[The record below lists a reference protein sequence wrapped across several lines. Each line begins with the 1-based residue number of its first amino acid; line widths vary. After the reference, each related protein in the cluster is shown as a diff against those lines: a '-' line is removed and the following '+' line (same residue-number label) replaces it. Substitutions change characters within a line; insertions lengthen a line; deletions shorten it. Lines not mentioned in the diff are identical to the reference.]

1 MKILTTSCEINREI
15 TRLLAECSSC
25 QIAVAWATIGFKV
38 FDLLKTHKAKI
49 ERMIVGTHFYQT
61 HPDFIESF
69 ITHKNVHF
77 IKATDEVFHP
87 KVYYFQM
94 SSNRWECIIGSA
106 NLTRGGFERNDE
118 VAILVTDEDRDS
130 SDTQAELFDAL
141 DKYWRKTPILDK
153 SDLEAYRQAWKRK
166 RPIVQKLE
174 GKFGLENTDQGD
186 GGKSPL
192 EIPVLSKT
200 WREYFNCIKVE
211 NKYFKKEKICL
222 ETRLKVIQ
230 SARNLFDNHVHF
242 CDMNDINRRKI
253 AGLIDGSDDGVNYL
267 LFGSMRGAGKFQNVI
282 NNNDKHLSQ
291 ALDLIPASGYISKN
305 MYLKYIDEYL
315 KAFPEGRHGI
325 ATATRLL
332 TLKRPDIFVCLTK
345 NNQER
350 LCQDFSIKKSVTYEA
365 YWDSIIERIKEST
378 WGNAPCPKSK
388 IELQVWRARAAFL
401 DSIYY
406 VK

>member
-1 MKILTTSCEINREI
+1 MKILTTAYKINKEI
-15 TRLLAECSSC
+15 TRLITECSSC

-77 IKATDEVFHP
+77 IKATDGVFHP

-130 SDTQAELFDAL
+130 SDTQARLFDTL
-141 DKYWRKTPILDK
+141 DEYWKKTPILDK
-153 SDLEAYRQAWKRK
+153 SDLEAYRQAWKQKQPTVRK
-166 RPIVQKLE
+166 LG
-174 GKFGLENTDQGD
+174 GKFGPENTAQGD

-200 WREYFNCIKVE
+200 WQEYFNSIKAE
-211 NKYFKKEKICL
+211 DNYFKKEKICL
-222 ETRLKVIQ
+222 ETRLEVIR
-230 SARNLFDNHVHF
+230 SVKKLFDNHVQF
-242 CDMNDINRRKI
+242 CEMNYTNRQKI
-253 AGLIDGSDDGVNYL
+253 AGFLNDGVNYL
-267 LFGSMRGAGKFQNVI
+267 LFGSIIGNGRFRNVI
-282 NNNDKHLSQ
+282 KTNNKHLSQ
-291 ALDLIPASGYISKN
+291 ALDLIPMTGKISKDR
-305 MYLKYIDEYL
+305 YLEFIKKSR
-315 KAFPEGRHGI
+315 KAFPEGGHGI

-332 TLKRPDIFVCLTK
+332 AMKRPDFFVCLTK
-345 NNQER
+345 HNQER
-350 LCQDFSIKKSVTYEA
+350 LCQDFSIKKSVTYET
-365 YWDSIIERIKEST
+365 YWDSIIERIRDST
-378 WGNAPCPKSK
+378 WWNAPCPTSQ
-388 IELQVWRARAAFL
+388 IELEVWQARAAFL

-406 VK
+406 ESNV